1 MAEILSGIILAGG
14 LSSRMG
20 SCKARLPWEG
30 TDLVRHQVR
39 KLQAL
44 GITDILLSGFSDPVE
59 GTRFVADVYP
69 RLGPMGGIHAGL
81 LAARQEQCLVTAVDT
96 PLVPPDAL
104 SGLVRYHL
112 DSGNDIT
119 VLSHNGHLEPLMG
132 VYHRRVAPIAEAL
145 LRERNTAVRRLFDR
159 VTFAPFPYT
168 GDEQLLCDCNTRQD
182 YARACAIRS
191 SRP

>member
-1 MAEILSGIILAGG
+1 MAENFSGIILAGG

-30 TDLVRHQVR
+30 MDLVRHQVR
-39 KLQAL
+39 KIQAL
-44 GITDILLSGFSDPVE
+44 GITDILLSGFADPVE
-59 GTRFVADVYP
+59 GARFVPDLYP
-69 RLGPMGGIHAGL
+69 QLGPMSGIHAGL

-104 SGLVRYHL
+104 AELMQYHL
-112 DSGNDIT
+112 SSGNDIT

-132 VYHRRVAPIAEAL
+132 VYHRRVASIAETL

-159 VTFAPFPYT
+159 VAFASFPYT

-182 YARACAIRS
+182 YAQACAIRS

>member
-1 MAEILSGIILAGG
+1 MTETLSGIILAGG

-20 SCKARLPWEG
+20 TCKARLPWEG

-59 GTRFVADVYP
+59 GTRFVPDVYP
-69 RLGPMGGIHAGL
+69 RLGPMSGIHAGL

-96 PLVPPDAL
+96 PLVPEKAL
-104 SGLVRYHL
+104 AALIHYHL
-112 DSGNDIT
+112 ENQNDIT
-119 VLSHNGHLEPLMG
+119 VLSHNGALEPLMG
-132 VYHRRVAPIAEAL
+132 VYSKGVAPIAEAL

-159 VTFAPFPYT
+159 VAFAPFPYT

-182 YARACAIRS
+182 YAQACAIQRS
-191 SRP
+191 QP

>member
-1 MAEILSGIILAGG
+1 MTEILSGIILAGG

-30 TDLVRHQVR
+30 MDLVRHQVR
-39 KLQAL
+39 KIQAL
-44 GITDILLSGFSDPVE
+44 GITDILLSGFADPVE
-59 GTRFVADVYP
+59 GARFVPDLYP
-69 RLGPMGGIHAGL
+69 QLGPMSGIHAGL

-104 SGLVRYHL
+104 AELMQYHL

-119 VLSHNGHLEPLMG
+119 VLSHNGSL
-132 VYHRRVAPIAEAL
+132 AL
-145 LRERNTAVRRLFDR
+145 LRVVAHRLWPHVAAAPPRERISAAGGLFDR
-159 VTFAPFPYT
+159 VAFASFPYT

-182 YARACAIRS
+182 YAQACAIRS